1 MKIKNKYLIL
11 FNLICI
17 ILLIIP
23 VFWLNPFNENYSTL
37 SLDTKGYFY
46 LLTTGLSCGILSSYE
61 YYHTLRKYWY
71 LGFISFFMG
80 CIIPHHVPYD
90 FQGNMHLLF
99 SYTGFGL
106 MMISTLLNIYMHNEK
121 TILNIISIVM
131 IVCVYLIYRYM
142 MVTTLC
148 ELFITLSVLI
158 INMYIYLKYTD

>member
-1 MKIKNKYLIL
+1 
-11 FNLICI
+11 
-17 ILLIIP
+17 
-23 VFWLNPFNENYSTL
+23 
-37 SLDTKGYFY
+37 
-46 LLTTGLSCGILSSYE
+46 
-61 YYHTLRKYWY
+61 
-71 LGFISFFMG
+71 
-80 CIIPHHVPYD
+80 
-90 FQGNMHLLF
+90 MHLLF